1 MVVKFVFVASSVEIK
16 DDLSHENDGRNL
28 SIIHRI
34 LLPDIETVNVPIFSL
49 KRATWAMTK
58 NFRTEKI
65 NCVENELV
73 FIETNKYSIRRI
85 KNVIK
90 VIIN

>member
-1 MVVKFVFVASSVEIK
+1 
-16 DDLSHENDGRNL
+16 
-28 SIIHRI
+28 
-34 LLPDIETVNVPIFSL
+34 
-49 KRATWAMTK
+49 MTK